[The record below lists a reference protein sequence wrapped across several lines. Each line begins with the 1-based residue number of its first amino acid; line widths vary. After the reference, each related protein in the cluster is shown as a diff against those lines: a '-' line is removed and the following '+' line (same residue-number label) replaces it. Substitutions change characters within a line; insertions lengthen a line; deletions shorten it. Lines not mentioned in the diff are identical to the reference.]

1 MKNFVTLHVIDV
13 ITSVNSIDDIETG
26 DKKCVKI
33 RPEMIVAFWPKKS
46 REIRSIVMVVFPN
59 NECRYWT
66 VEDSVFEL
74 EKAIEGAENGK
85 N

>member
-13 ITSVNSIDDIETG
+13 ITSANSIDDIETG
-26 DKKCVKI
+26 DNKCVKI

-46 REIRSIVMVVFPN
+46 QNIRSIVVIEFPN
-59 NECRYWT
+59 NECKYWT

-74 EKAIEGAENGK
+74 EKAIMEAENGK
-85 N
+85 D